1 MNAQIKDKAL
11 VQVRVSGSAG
21 QGSILCGVMLAQA
34 AASAGRVVAQ
44 SARYGAAVRSGS
56 ATANVVISKDPIDYP
71 HVEDPD
77 ILILMS
83 QTVYDDFEPE
93 MTESTVVIYDPFFVV
108 PRDKPGVEQYG
119 IGATQGAIEAFGKT
133 QGANVIALGAL
144 SELTG
149 VITLEN
155 LKHEIETGPTKRFK
169 DSNLKAMNIGVE
181 LAVAAKE
188 GQG

>member
-1 MNAQIKDKAL
+1 
-11 VQVRVSGSAG
+11 
-21 QGSILCGVMLAQA
+21 
-34 AASAGRVVAQ
+34 
-44 SARYGAAVRSGS
+44 
-56 ATANVVISKDPIDYP
+56 
-71 HVEDPD
+71 
-77 ILILMS
+77 
-83 QTVYDDFEPE
+83 

-169 DSNLKAMNIGVE
+169 DSNLKAMNISLLCPICSLFKIVGTPCEKGGYHILRGITALFGDFVSHGV
-181 LAVAAKE
+181 
-188 GQG
+188 

>member
-1 MNAQIKDKAL
+1 MNAQKKQMGL
-11 VQVRVSGSAG
+11 TQVRVSGSAG
-21 QGSILCGVMLAQA
+21 QGSVLCGVMLAQA
-34 AASAGRVVAQ
+34 AASAGWTVAQ

-56 ATANVVISKDPIDYP
+56 ATANVVISDGPIDYP

-83 QTVYDDFEPE
+83 QTVYDDFESE
-93 MTESTVVIYDPFFVV
+93 MTEDTVVIYDPFFVT
-108 PRDKPGVEQYG
+108 PRDKAGVKQYG
-119 IGATQGAIEAFGKT
+119 IAATQGAIDAFGKT

-144 SELTG
+144 AELTG
-149 VITLEN
+149 VITLDN

-169 DSNLKAMNIGVE
+169 ESNLKAMNIGVE
-181 LAVAAKE
+181 MAAAAKE